1 MTKPDELIKA
11 AGIVN
16 IDEPIPHSLL
26 LYLIDLAR
34 NDLLQEQEDKRQ
46 SEDWEAWIYRACGN
60 GWEVKKFVRNMKEHL
75 SRYPSFMPMRVA
87 EIFVNAESKMR
98 QHYAYEPISSFTK
111 SIHKAA
117 SMRSLA
123 DSQS

>member
-26 LYLIDLAR
+26 LYLIELAR

-46 SEDWEAWIYRACGN
+46 SEDWEAWIYRECGN
-60 GWEVKKFVRNMKEHL
+60 GWDVNKFVRNMREHL
-75 SRYPSFMPMRVA
+75 YRYPTFEPMRVA
-87 EIFVNAESKMR
+87 AKFVNADQKVR
-98 QHYAYEPISSFTK
+98 QHYAYKPISSFTK